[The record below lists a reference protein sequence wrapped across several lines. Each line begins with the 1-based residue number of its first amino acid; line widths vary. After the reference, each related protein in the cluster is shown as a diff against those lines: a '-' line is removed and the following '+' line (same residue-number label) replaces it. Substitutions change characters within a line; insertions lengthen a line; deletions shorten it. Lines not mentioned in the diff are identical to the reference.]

1 MRIYRK
7 WFLVDITDKENHK
20 VIFNFVNFLE
30 ENPKIE
36 TTWYEIDGVRYDVV
50 SKSKWNSDIEEINRA
65 KEREI
70 KLNEKLTNMDKL
82 SLLAEGPSI
91 KEAVEETG
99 YWKYQDIYVK
109 KQQ

>member
-82 SLLAEGPSI
+82 TLLAKGPSI
-91 KEAVEETG
+91 KEALEENG